1 MQFQKTLKA
10 TLRVLAIGF
19 LSFVFTTIAQAQ
31 SEIATIKS
39 YLTNVVERKEKAKS
53 TDLMSLSATDINEM
67 KVSSAYLSPS
77 TGWFHA
83 YFNQTYKGIEV
94 YNALLNVTLKDAQVV
109 NTVNQFVPN
118 VQLFQLSEKPT
129 VKPVEAIQNAAQH
142 VGQTTGTIT
151 ELLKTQVPNVL
162 TFQDPNL
169 SNEPIE
175 MQLYWL
181 PVRETKKINLR
192 LVWNVRFQTK
202 DDQNWWNIRVDAQN
216 GVVLDKNDWTSHCSF
231 ENHSIYEEKQTVL
244 PIEKNTLFLPSVAAN
259 SYNVFDIPLESP
271 SFGSRTISSS
281 PYTRFVPATTGPG
294 TTNGWHDDGTTTY
307 TTTRGNNVHAQED
320 VDGSNTTIGTSP
332 TSATLDFDYPYSGS
346 ATTLANQN
354 ASITNLFYWNNLVHD
369 VLYRYGFDE
378 PSGNFQASNMGR
390 GGLGGDY
397 VMADNQDG
405 SGTNNANFSTP
416 VDGAKGRM
424 QMFLWSAPGASTFRV
439 NSPASIAA
447 VYPSVESTFSTNN
460 KIGAL
465 GPITGDLVLVNDASG
480 TTLACTT
487 PFTNK
492 NALAG
497 KVALIDRGTCN
508 FVVKVKNCQDAGAIA
523 VIVINNVSGAANTMG
538 GSDNTITIPAFS
550 VSLADGT
557 ILKNNL
563 ASNINVTLSGTL
575 GTTPDG
581 SFDNGIVSHEYGH
594 GWSTRLTGGP
604 ANSGCL
610 GNVEQMGEGWSDYL
624 SLILTTNWASLSPNV
639 ASANISRGIGTYAIG
654 QPITGVGI
662 RPFPYS
668 YNMAGVNPTVTYGQ
682 IGSSVY
688 SDAHSIGSIWATM
701 LWDMTWEII
710 MKDNA
715 IVTDISNTSILQGN
729 AAAFKLVNEGLRLQ
743 ACSPSFIQGRDAILL
758 ADEMLFNGKYKCA
771 IWKAF
776 ARRGL
781 GINASTGASAD
792 DLLVTQDFTEPAG
805 VDIVTTVNPTAVPE
819 GATVTY
825 TVAAKCK
832 CSTVSN
838 AAITAVLPT
847 TMTYISGS
855 ASNSGGF
862 SGNTVTWNGQ
872 GFAPQASQTYTF
884 QAKVNTGTYATTT
897 KPLNDNID
905 GSTPAGAWVA
915 TAITGSAQWTTSTAQ
930 SNSPSHALYAANT
943 TVASDFVYKS
953 GLSFNLVG
961 PATLTFAHRFFTEAD
976 WDGGVVEIS
985 TNNGSTWQDLGAYMT
1000 SNGYNGSLGGFGRK
1014 GFTGDGRTWRTTT
1027 VSLEPF
1033 CGTTAQIRFRMM
1045 SDDNTD
1051 CGTSGAC
1058 GWYVDDIVL
1067 NIPSGSNMIGNST
1080 TSAGNSSENACLQ
1093 ILQNGAVPIELINL
1107 EAAPSVKTIQ
1117 LRWLIANEREL
1128 AGFDIMKSSDN
1139 GKTFAKVAWV
1149 ARHDDK
1155 SYSIEDEAVQPNIV
1169 YYYYLKSIDTDG
1181 KFEKSKV
1188 VSAKIESG
1196 KPSLSI
1202 FPNPA
1207 KDIVTVRS
1215 SMPLAQN
1222 VQLTVRNLDGQL
1234 MKSWEVGADVLAQG
1248 FSVDCSE
1255 LSAGLY
1261 FLEFQS
1267 AELSGIQKLT
1277 VVR

>member
-1 MQFQKTLKA
+1 MQFQKTFKA
-10 TLRVLAIGF
+10 IFRVLGISLF
-19 LSFVFTTIAQAQ
+19 IFICTTNTQAQ

-39 YLTNVVERKEKAKS
+39 YLTNIVERKEKVTNKE
-53 TDLMSLSATDINEM
+53 LMSLSATDINEM

-94 YNALLNVTLKDAQVV
+94 YNALLNVALKDAQVAH
-109 NTVNQFVPN
+109 TVNQFVPN

-129 VKPVEAIQNAAQH
+129 VKPIEAIQNAAQH
-142 VGQTTGTIT
+142 VGQTTGTIS

-181 PVRETKKINLR
+181 PVRETKKTNLR

-216 GVVLDKNDWTSHCSF
+216 GAILEKNDWTTHCSL
-231 ENHSIYEEKQTVL
+231 ENHAIYEAQQTVL
-244 PIEKNTLFLPSVAAN
+244 PIEKNALFLPSVAAN
-259 SYNVFDIPLESP
+259 SYNVFDIPLEAP
-271 SFGSRTISSS
+271 SFGARTIASS
-281 PYTRFVPATTGPG
+281 PYTRFVPASTGPG
-294 TTNGWHDDGTTTY
+294 ATNGWHDDGTTAY

-320 VDGSNTTIGTSP
+320 VDGSNGTIGASP
-332 TSATLDFDYPYSGS
+332 TSATLEFDYAYSGS

-390 GGLGGDY
+390 GGAGADY
-397 VMADNQDG
+397 VMADAQDG
-405 SGTNNANFSTP
+405 SGSNNANFSTP
-416 VDGAKGRM
+416 NDGAKGRM
-424 QMFLWSAPGASTFRV
+424 QMFLWSVPGASTFRV
-439 NSPASIAA
+439 NSPAPIATI
-447 VYPSVESTFSTNN
+447 YPSVESTFSTNN
-460 KIGAL
+460 KIGTL
-465 GPITGDLVLVNDASG
+465 GSITGDLVLVNDASSTSLG
-480 TTLACTT
+480 CTT
-487 PFTNK
+487 PFINAA
-492 NALAG
+492 ALAG

-508 FVVKVKNCQDAGAIA
+508 FVVKVKNCQNAGAIA
-523 VIVINNVSGAANTMG
+523 VIVINNIAGAANTMG
-538 GSDNTITIPAFS
+538 GSDNSITIPAFS
-550 VSLADGT
+550 ISLADGT

-563 ASNINVTLSGTL
+563 ASNINITMSGTL
-575 GTTPDG
+575 GSTLDA

-610 GNVEQMGEGWSDYL
+610 SNAEQMGEGWSDYL
-624 SLILTTNWASLSPNV
+624 ALMLTTNWASLSPNI

-654 QPITGVGI
+654 EPTTGRGI

-668 YNMAGVNPTVTYGQ
+668 YDMAGVNPTVTYGQ
-682 IGSSVY
+682 VGSSIF
-688 SDAHSIGSIWATM
+688 SDVHSIGSIWATM

-715 IVTDISNTSILQGN
+715 IVSDISNTATLQGN

-758 ADEMLFNGKYKCA
+758 ADEMMFNGKYKCA

-781 GINASTGASAD
+781 GVNASTGASSD
-792 DLLVTQDFTEPAG
+792 DLTVTQDFTEPAG
-805 VDIVTTVNPTAVPE
+805 ADVLTTVSPIAAAE

-832 CSTVSN
+832 CTTISN

-847 TMTYISGS
+847 SMTYINGS

-862 SGNTVTWNGQ
+862 SGNTVTWSGQ
-872 GFAPQASQTYTF
+872 NFAPLASQTYTF
-884 QAKVNTGTYATTT
+884 QAKVNTGTYSATT

-905 GSTPAGAWVA
+905 GSTPAGAWAA

-930 SNSPSHALYAANT
+930 SNSPTHALYAANT
-943 TVASDFVYKS
+943 TTASDFVYKS

-1000 SNGYNGSLGGFGRK
+1000 SNGYNGSLGGFGRD
-1014 GFTGDGRTWRTTT
+1014 GFTGDGQTWRTTT
-1027 VSLEPF
+1027 VNLEPF

-1058 GWYVDDIVL
+1058 GWYVDDVVL
-1067 NIPSGSNMIGNST
+1067 NIPSGSNTIGNAA

-1093 ILQNGAVPIELINL
+1093 ILQNSAVPIELISF

-1117 LRWLIANEREL
+1117 LTWLIASEREL

-1139 GKTFAKVAWV
+1139 CKTFNKVAWV
-1149 ARHDDK
+1149 TRHDDK
-1155 SYSIEDEAVQPNIV
+1155 SYSIEDEAVQANIV
-1169 YYYYLKSIDTDG
+1169 YYYYLKSIDNDG
-1181 KFEKSKV
+1181 KSQNSKV
-1188 VSAKIESG
+1188 VSAKLELG

-1202 FPNPA
+1202 FPNPV
-1207 KDIVTVRS
+1207 KNIVTLRS
-1215 SMPLAQN
+1215 SKPIAQN
-1222 VQLTVRNLDGQL
+1222 MHLSVRNIDGRL
-1234 MKSWEVGADVLAQG
+1234 MKSWEVGADILAQG
-1248 FSVDCSE
+1248 FSMDCSE

-1267 AELSGIQKLT
+1267 AELSGVQKLT
-1277 VVR
+1277 VIR